1 MIFQE
6 KLLYIKSKKKYP
18 EMITQN
24 KKKYIIIYSFIS
36 FLFLIHSW
44 FIFTHSIYLLEDLL
58 DNIFNKIPMVY
69 TILEIDNDLRYN
81 LGYNDEDIEDED
93 EDEDEAYE
101 YER

>member
-1 MIFQE
+1 
-6 KLLYIKSKKKYP
+6 
-18 EMITQN
+18 MITQN